1 MIQRA
6 GKRLIPEAPADI
18 KAARFIVKL
27 SRASGFEPRRTKE
40 SGSLER
46 QQALRVESVYVP
58 DVYSEGF

>member
-6 GKRLIPEAPADI
+6 GRRLIPGAPADI
-18 KAARFIVKL
+18 KAAPFIVKL
-27 SRASGFEPRRTKE
+27 SGASGFEALRAEE

-46 QQALRVESVYVP
+46 QQALRGDCVYVP